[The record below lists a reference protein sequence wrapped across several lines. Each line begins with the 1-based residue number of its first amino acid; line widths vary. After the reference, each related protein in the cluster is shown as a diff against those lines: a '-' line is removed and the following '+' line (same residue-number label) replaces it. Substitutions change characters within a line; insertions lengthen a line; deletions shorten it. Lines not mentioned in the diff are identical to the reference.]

1 MSQTLQDRLQDSEH
15 KRNDQLKRILD
26 LQKTVLE
33 LESDNKRIKEKLD
46 DIIKRKASVV
56 LREQLLQLE
65 LDYSL
70 IRKEL

>member
-26 LQKTVLE
+26 LQKKVLE